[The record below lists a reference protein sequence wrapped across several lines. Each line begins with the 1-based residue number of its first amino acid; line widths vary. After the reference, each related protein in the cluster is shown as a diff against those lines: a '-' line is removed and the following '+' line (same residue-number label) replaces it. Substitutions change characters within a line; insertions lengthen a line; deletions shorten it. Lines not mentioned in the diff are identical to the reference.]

1 MAVLAYCITETQ
13 PEIAVPHAGVRGTT
27 IETVRID
34 DLQCLTSQFDPQDVV
49 GNAPIQEAALDF
61 NRVLQDL
68 LRQTAIIPFRFPTIL
83 TDETALSQFLTEHQ
97 AEYREALLRLHNCVQ
112 MEIQLKMQTSTQP
125 QATSPKSG
133 AEYLRGRQAQH
144 QYIESIVAR
153 FREAAQHLAKD
164 WRHHET
170 VAGIRCFA
178 LVDRS
183 DVQAF
188 LRQMKGVS
196 VSTESEPRVTGPWPA
211 SEFLK
216 EQ

>member
-13 PEIAVPHAGVRGTT
+13 PEIKVPHAGVRSTA
-27 IETVRID
+27 IEPIRIQ
-34 DLQCLTSQFDPQDVV
+34 DLQCFASQFDPQVLV
-49 GNAPIQEAALDF
+49 EKALIQAAALDF
-61 NRVLQDL
+61 NRVLQEL
-68 LRQTAIIPFRFPTIL
+68 LSQLAVIPFRFPTIL
-83 TDETALSQFLTEHQ
+83 TNETALSQFLTDHY
-97 AEYREALLRLHNCVQ
+97 AEYRETLHRLRNCVQ
-112 MEIQLKMQTSTQP
+112 MEIQLKVQISTEP

-144 QYIESIVAR
+144 QYIGGIVAR
-153 FREAAQHLAKD
+153 FREAVEPLAKQ
-164 WRHHET
+164 WRHRET
-170 VAGIRCFA
+170 ATGIRCFA

-196 VSTESEPRVTGPWPA
+196 VPVGSEPRVTGPWPA

-216 EQ
+216 VQ

>member
-13 PEIAVPHAGVRGTT
+13 PEIKAPHTGVRGTV
-27 IETVRID
+27 IETIRIEQ
-34 DLQCLTSQFDPQDVV
+34 LQCFASQFDPQDLV
-49 GNAPIQEAALDF
+49 GKAPIQKAALDF

-68 LRQTAIIPFRFPTIL
+68 LQQMAIIPFRFPTIL

-97 AEYREALLRLHNCVQ
+97 EEYRQTLHRLRNCVQ
-112 MEIQLKMQTSTQP
+112 MEIQLKQTSPQP
-125 QATSPKSG
+125 SATSPKSG
-133 AEYLRGRQAQH
+133 AEYLRARQLQH
-144 QYIESIVAR
+144 QYIDRIVTR
-153 FREAAQHLAKD
+153 FREAAGTLVKQ
-164 WRHHET
+164 WRLRET
-170 VAGIRCFA
+170 AAGIRCFA

-188 LRQMKGVS
+188 FRQMQGVS
-196 VSTESEPRVTGPWPA
+196 VPTESEPRVTGPWPA

>member
-13 PEIAVPHAGVRGTT
+13 PEITAPHTGVRGTAIQT
-27 IETVRID
+27 IRIQ
-34 DLQCLTSQFDPQDVV
+34 DLQCFASQFDPQDLV
-49 GNAPIQEAALDF
+49 GKAPIQEAALDF
-61 NRVLQDL
+61 NRVLQEL
-68 LRQTAIIPFRFPTIL
+68 LQQIAIIPFRFPTIL

-97 AEYREALLRLHNCVQ
+97 AEYSEALHRLRNCVQ
-112 MEIQLKMQTSTQP
+112 MEIRLKLQPSTPP

-133 AEYLRGRQAQH
+133 TEYLRGRQAQH
-144 QYIESIVAR
+144 QYIDGIVAR
-153 FREAAQHLAKD
+153 FREVAEPLAKE

-170 VAGIRCFA
+170 AAGIRCFA

-188 LRQMKGVS
+188 LRQMKSAS
-196 VSTESEPRVTGPWPA
+196 VPNESEPRVTGPWPA

>member
-13 PEIAVPHAGVRGTT
+13 PEITAPHTGVRGTALE
-27 IETVRID
+27 IIRIQ
-34 DLQCLTSQFDPQDVV
+34 DLQCFASQFDPQDLV
-49 GNAPIQEAALDF
+49 GKVLIQEAALDF
-61 NRVLQDL
+61 NRVLQEL
-68 LRQTAIIPFRFPTIL
+68 LQRIAIIPFRFPTFL
-83 TDETALSQFLTEHQ
+83 TDETALSQFLMEHRE
-97 AEYREALLRLHNCVQ
+97 EYRGTLHRLRNCVQ
-112 MEIQLKMQTSTQP
+112 MEIRLKLQTSPQP

-144 QYIESIVAR
+144 QYIDSIVAR
-153 FREAAQHLAKD
+153 FREAAEPLVKE

-170 VAGIRCFA
+170 AAGIRCFA

-196 VSTESEPRVTGPWPA
+196 VPSESEPRVTGPWPA

-216 EQ
+216 E

>member
-13 PEIAVPHAGVRGTT
+13 PEITVPQGGVRGAA
-27 IETVRID
+27 IEIVRVP
-34 DLQCLTSQFDPQDVV
+34 DLQCFISQFDPQDVV
-49 GNAPIQEAALDF
+49 GKAPLQEAALDF

-97 AEYREALLRLHNCVQ
+97 EEYRQTLHRLRNCVQ

-196 VSTESEPRVTGPWPA
+196 VPTESEPRVTGPWPA

>member
-13 PEIAVPHAGVRGTT
+13 PEITVPQAGVCGAAIR
-27 IETVRID
+27 TVRVE
-34 DLQCLTSQFDPQDVV
+34 DLQCFASQFGPQDVV
-49 GNAPIQEAALDF
+49 GKAPIQEAALDF

-68 LRQTAIIPFRFPTIL
+68 LRQIAVVPFRFPTML
-83 TDETALSQFLTEHQ
+83 TDVTAVSQFLIEHQ
-97 AEYREALLRLHNCVQ
+97 SEYRVNLHRLRNCVQ
-112 MEIQLKMQTSTQP
+112 MEILLKLPTSKQP
-125 QATSPKSG
+125 QAASPKSG

-153 FREAAQHLAKD
+153 FREAADPLAKQ
-164 WRHHET
+164 WRHRET

-178 LVDRS
+178 LVDKN
-183 DVQAF
+183 DVQVF
-188 LRQMKGVS
+188 LRQMKDVS
-196 VSTESEPRVTGPWPA
+196 VPTESEPRVTGPWPA

>member
-1 MAVLAYCITETQ
+1 LTLHTSSQ
-13 PEIAVPHAGVRGTT
+13 PEAT
-27 IETVRID
+27 
-34 DLQCLTSQFDPQDVV
+34 
-49 GNAPIQEAALDF
+49 
-61 NRVLQDL
+61 L
-68 LRQTAIIPFRFPTIL
+68 L
-83 TDETALSQFLTEHQ
+83 
-97 AEYREALLRLHNCVQ
+97 
-112 MEIQLKMQTSTQP
+112 
-125 QATSPKSG
+125 KSG

-196 VSTESEPRVTGPWPA
+196 VPTESYPLVTGRCAA
-211 SEFLK
+211 SW
-216 EQ
+216 

>member
-13 PEIAVPHAGVRGTT
+13 PEITVPQGGVRGAA
-27 IETVRID
+27 IEIVRVP
-34 DLQCLTSQFDPQDVV
+34 DLQCFISQFDPQDVV
-49 GNAPIQEAALDF
+49 GKAPLQEAALDF

-83 TDETALSQFLTEHQ
+83 ADETELSQFLTENQ
-97 AEYREALLRLHNCVQ
+97 TEYRETLHRLRNCVQ
-112 MEIQLKMQTSTQP
+112 MEIRLKVQTSTRP
-125 QATSPKSG
+125 KAAPRKSG

-144 QYIESIVAR
+144 QYIDSIVAR
-153 FREAAQHLAKD
+153 FREAAEPVAKQ
-164 WRHHET
+164 WRHRESAT
-170 VAGIRCFA
+170 GIRCYA

-188 LRQMKGVS
+188 FRKMQGVPIPA
-196 VSTESEPRVTGPWPA
+196 ESEFRVTGPWPA

>member
-1 MAVLAYCITETQ
+1 MN
-13 PEIAVPHAGVRGTT
+13 RG
-27 IETVRID
+27 EH
-34 DLQCLTSQFDPQDVV
+34 
-49 GNAPIQEAALDF
+49 APIQEAALDF

-83 TDETALSQFLTEHQ
+83 RDETALSQFLTEHQ

-112 MEIQLKMQTSTQP
+112 MEIQLKIQTSTQP

-196 VSTESEPRVTGPWPA
+196 VPTESEPRVTGPWPA

>member
-13 PEIAVPHAGVRGTT
+13 PEITTPHTGVRGTP
-27 IETVRID
+27 IETIRIQ
-34 DLQCLTSQFDPQDVV
+34 DLQCFASQFDPQDLV
-49 GNAPIQEAALDF
+49 GKVPIQEAALDF

-68 LRQTAIIPFRFPTIL
+68 LQQIAVIPFRFPTIL
-83 TDETALSQFLTEHQ
+83 ADETALTQYLTEHE
-97 AEYREALLRLHNCVQ
+97 AEYRETLHRLRNCVQ
-112 MEIQLKMQTSTQP
+112 MEIRFKMQTSTQP
-125 QATSPKSG
+125 QTLPKSG

-144 QYIESIVAR
+144 QYIDSIVSR
-153 FREAAQHLAKD
+153 FREAAEPLAKE
-164 WRHHET
+164 WRQRET
-170 VAGIRCFA
+170 ATGIRCFA

-196 VSTESEPRVTGPWPA
+196 VPSESEARVTGPWPA